1 MKNRAK
7 IILSLTL
14 LLVVLFVASFP
25 VFSTHE
31 HSCEHTECLIC
42 GFIRNL
48 NDGVF
53 VLLIL
58 IFAYVLVLPFVFSR
72 LAYIITQYKGRA
84 MTPIMLGDI
93 LLD

>member
-1 MKNRAK
+1 MKNRVK

-14 LLVVLFVASFP
+14 LLVVLFVASFS

-31 HSCEHTECLIC
+31 HSCEQAECLAC
-42 GFIRNL
+42 EFIRNV

-53 VLLIL
+53 ALLVFIVAFAL
-58 IFAYVLVLPFVFSR
+58 IIPFAFSR
-72 LAYIITQYKGRA
+72 LAYIITEYKARA

-93 LLD
+93 LLN